1 MINLFF
7 NANIQHAYIPR
18 KKRADAVKQSYL
30 PLVEFLLNE
39 TIPACFF
46 ITGYTTRYLQRNK
59 NLFFIEIFKHYLQTG
74 LTDVED
80 YTYSHPILTFYPSKR
95 IQAQIEKGKSINRQE
110 WERESKGFLPP
121 EYIWDWNLLA
131 ILRKMGYQWV
141 LIKKNQI
148 QPSHTCIYVKDNDLY
163 LLASDYNFKT
173 VVENQLLNQLDMKM
187 ALKYIEKCHPEPV
200 ILNLDLEILYF
211 HTDESKRMFFRF
223 LREAHK
229 MYGIVPLSVT
239 LMKFP
244 KEYSRSDLK
253 IFPGD
258 LSRWKGWWEAPEQ
271 IRERYDSLW
280 KYMQSLKD
288 PNETNRWLESLMDLE
303 NSDALESYQDLP
315 ITTRKGI
322 FHRSKSRWREMVSHL
337 ENLEKS
343 LSIPAL
349 RERGAVYE
357 PEEGK

>member
-1 MINLFF
+1 
-7 NANIQHAYIPR
+7 
-18 KKRADAVKQSYL
+18 
-30 PLVEFLLNE
+30 
-39 TIPACFF
+39 
-46 ITGYTTRYLQRNK
+46 
-59 NLFFIEIFKHYLQTG
+59 
-74 LTDVED
+74 
-80 YTYSHPILTFYPSKR
+80 
-95 IQAQIEKGKSINRQE
+95 
-110 WERESKGFLPP
+110 
-121 EYIWDWNLLA
+121 
-131 ILRKMGYQWV
+131 
-141 LIKKNQI
+141 
-148 QPSHTCIYVKDNDLY
+148 
-163 LLASDYNFKT
+163 
-173 VVENQLLNQLDMKM
+173 
-187 ALKYIEKCHPEPV
+187 
-200 ILNLDLEILYF
+200 
-211 HTDESKRMFFRF
+211 
-223 LREAHK
+223 

-253 IFPGD
+253 IFPGE